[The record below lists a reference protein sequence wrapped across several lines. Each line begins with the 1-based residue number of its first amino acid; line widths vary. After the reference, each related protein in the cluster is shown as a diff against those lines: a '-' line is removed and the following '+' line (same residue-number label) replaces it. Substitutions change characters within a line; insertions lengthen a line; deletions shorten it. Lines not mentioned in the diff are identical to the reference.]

1 MLTVL
6 MECHNQEPELA
17 HTLSVL
23 VTGAVEGLVSDVVVL
38 DHGSADGTERVAEA
52 AGCRFH
58 RDWDLA
64 GLIATVRGDWLLL
77 IEPGA
82 RPQYG
87 WVDELAEYI
96 TLNAGPARFS
106 PSRTFRRPFLKR
118 LFQPAAPLESG
129 FVLSKREAQSAARA
143 GMSLAELTQ
152 GIKTRRLTCEM
163 IPAWA
168 MRGR

>member
-1 MLTVL
+1 MEITTIGLDIAKRVFQAHGVDANGRAVL
-6 MECHNQEPELA
+6 RRK
-17 HTLSVL
+17 
-23 VTGAVEGLVSDVVVL
+23 L
-38 DHGSADGTERVAEA
+38 DEA
-52 AGCRFH
+52 GDAGRM
-58 RDWDLA
+58 
-64 GLIATVRGDWLLL
+64 IATVRGDWLLL

>member
-6 MECHNQEPELA
+6 MECRNQEPELA
-17 HTLSVL
+17 QTLAVL
-23 VTGAVEGLVSDVVVL
+23 VAGAVEGLVSDVVVL
-38 DHGSADGTERVAEA
+38 DRGSGDGSERVAEA

-58 RDWDLA
+58 SDWQLDA
-64 GLIATVRGDWLLL
+64 VIATVRGDWLLL
-77 IEPGA
+77 MEAGA

-106 PSRTFRRPFLKR
+106 PSRTFRRPLLKR
-118 LFQPAAPLESG
+118 LFAALPPLESG
-129 FVLSKREAQSAARA
+129 FLLPRGEAQKASRPD
-143 GMSLAELTQ
+143 MSLAELTR
-152 GIKTRRLTCEM
+152 GVKTRRLTSEM

-168 MRGR
+168 MRR